1 MRKGRANKM
10 KNIVLCRIDDRL
22 IHGQVVTSWVKQ
34 TSGNKI
40 IIVDDALTKDVFM
53 QKILKAAA
61 PPDVKVEVL
70 NTDDATDV
78 LKEEPAS
85 GEKIIILVKTPQAL
99 EKLIEGGV
107 ELPKI
112 ILGGMGAKEGRKKF
126 NRNVSASSEEVDSMK
141 RILEGG
147 TEIYYQL
154 VPTEAAVNV
163 SKLLEG

>member
-1 MRKGRANKM
+1 M

-34 TSGNKI
+34 TGGNKI
-40 IIVDDALTKDVFM
+40 IIVDDVLAKDVFM

-70 NTDDATDV
+70 NTADATDV

-85 GEKIIILVKTPQAL
+85 GEKIIILVKTPQTL
-99 EKLIEGGV
+99 ERLIGEGV

-112 ILGGMGAKEGRKKF
+112 ILGGMGAKDGRKKF

-141 RILEGG
+141 RIIERG
-147 TEIYYQL
+147 TQIYYQL
-154 VPTEAAVNV
+154 VPTETAVSV

>member
-1 MRKGRANKM
+1 M

-34 TSGNKI
+34 TGGNKI
-40 IIVDDALTKDVFM
+40 IVVDDALTKDLFM

-70 NTDDATDV
+70 NTLDATDV
-78 LKEEPAS
+78 LKEEAVN
-85 GEKIIILVKTPQAL
+85 GEKIIILVKIPQIL

-107 ELPKI
+107 TIPKI
-112 ILGGMGAKEGRKKF
+112 ILGGMGAKDGRKKF
-126 NRNVSASSEEVDSMK
+126 NRNVSASEEEVESMK
-141 RILEGG
+141 KILGLG

-154 VPTEAAVNV
+154 VPTEAPTDVR
-163 SKLLEG
+163 KLLSE